1 MRGWK
6 TGLFAAV
13 DADYPKRGNVSLLL
27 RKTIAKREWEKGG
40 EREGRSRKR
49 RGKERERS

>member
-6 TGLFAAV
+6 TGFFAV

-27 RKTIAKREWEKGG
+27 RKTIARGSGGKRGG
-40 EREGRSRKR
+40 GRGREEEEREG
-49 RGKERERS
+49 EE

>member
-1 MRGWK
+1 M
-6 TGLFAAV
+6 
-13 DADYPKRGNVSLLL
+13 

-49 RGKERERS
+49 RGKEREREELISGDVM